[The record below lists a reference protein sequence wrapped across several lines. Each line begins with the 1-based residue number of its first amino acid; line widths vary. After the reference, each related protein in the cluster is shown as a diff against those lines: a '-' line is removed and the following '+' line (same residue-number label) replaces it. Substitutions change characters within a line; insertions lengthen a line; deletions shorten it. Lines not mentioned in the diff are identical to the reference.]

1 MITETADNEGKRR
14 DLIQSLEEARESLRV
29 HGPVPVEE
37 IRRLFDELDEQLDD
51 DERLGRHAAKAN
63 PIK

>member
-1 MITETADNEGKRR
+1 MTTETADNEGKRR
-14 DLIQSLEEARESLRV
+14 DLIQSLEAARESLRV

-37 IRRLFDELDEQLDD
+37 IRRLFDELDDQLDD
-51 DERLGRHAAKAN
+51 DERLGRNAAQAH